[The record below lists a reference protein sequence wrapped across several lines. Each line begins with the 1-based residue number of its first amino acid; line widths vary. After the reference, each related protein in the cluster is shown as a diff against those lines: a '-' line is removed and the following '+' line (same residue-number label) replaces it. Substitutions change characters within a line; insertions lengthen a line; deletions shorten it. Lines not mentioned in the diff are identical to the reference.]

1 MKWLENLA
9 KACGVLAAVFLVVL
23 ALVILAQII
32 GRMFGWLIPSADDF
46 AVWAMAS
53 SVFLGLPYAMLHGDH
68 IRVTL
73 VLQVLPKSLH
83 YGYEILATLFALVV
97 SVWGAYYCI
106 IFVYES
112 FIYNELAPGMVPVPM
127 WMPQLG
133 MPIGLVLFS
142 LMLVRRLVMCV
153 RGQPLQES
161 EHG

>member
-1 MKWLENLA
+1 FCQAEDGIRDRNVT
-9 KACGVLAAVFLVVL
+9 GVQTC
-23 ALVILAQII
+23 ALPIL
-32 GRMFGWLIPSADDF
+32 
-46 AVWAMAS
+46 
-53 SVFLGLPYAMLHGDH
+53 
-68 IRVTL
+68 TL

-97 SVWGAYYCI
+97 SVWGSYYCI
-106 IFVYES
+106 IIVYES

-127 WMPQLG
+127 WMPHLG
-133 MPIGLVLFS
+133 MPIGLVLLS

>member
-9 KACGVLAAVFLVVL
+9 KACGVLAAAFLVAL
-23 ALVILAQII
+23 TLVILVQII
-32 GRMFGWLIPSADDF
+32 GRMFGRLIPSADDF

-53 SVFLGLPYAMLHGDH
+53 SVFLGLPYAMLRGDH

-73 VLQVLPKSLH
+73 ILQVLPKRLH

-97 SVWGAYYCI
+97 SVWGSYYCV

-153 RGQPLQES
+153 RGQPLEES